1 MYDMPTEIDVQADGA
16 LRIITLNRPESLNS
30 VNDNLH
36 VGLARLWQRL
46 TDDPT
51 ARAAVITGAG
61 RAFSAGGDFTYLEE
75 LANDAELRA
84 KTIRDGREIVL
95 GMARCR
101 IPVVAAVNGPAVGL
115 GCSLVALSDIV
126 YIAEDAYL
134 ADPHV
139 QVGLVAADG
148 GPLTWPLHI
157 SLLLA
162 KEFALTGTRIKAPRA
177 VELGLANHVVA
188 NPVSEAIACAKKILN
203 CPSRRWRAPS
213 GCSTSTWSAPCWPA
227 WTTRCR
233 PRASPLSPRTSGP
246 TSRNSTRPRKTE
258 AVGPRWPQAS
268 WLRRKSRITASNL
281 SGSSMNG
288 MWALDSNSS
297 NRDRA
302 MRWCIANMCSGA
314 HSS

>member
-1 MYDMPTEIDVQADGA
+1 MPAEIDVRADGA
-16 LRIITLNRPESLNS
+16 LRIITLNRPDDLNA

-61 RAFSAGGDFTYLEE
+61 RAFSAGGDFTYLAE
-75 LANDAELRA
+75 LAEDADLRA

-126 YIAEDAYL
+126 YIAKDAFL

-157 SLLLA
+157 SLMLA
-162 KEFALTGTRIKAPRA
+162 KEYALTGTKIRAERA
-177 VELGLANHVVA
+177 VELGLANHVAEDPVA
-188 NPVSEAIACAKKILN
+188 EATACAKRILELPQQAVESTKRLLN
-203 CPSRRWRAPS
+203 IHLERAVLAS
-213 GCSTSTWSAPCWPA
+213 LDYALSAE
-227 WTTRCR
+227 
-233 PRASPLSPRTSGP
+233 SQSFV
-246 TSRNSTRPRKTE
+246 TE
-258 AVGPRWPQAS
+258 DFRSIVTKLNAG
-268 WLRRKSRITASNL
+268 KN
-281 SGSSMNG
+281 
-288 MWALDSNSS
+288 
-297 NRDRA
+297 
-302 MRWCIANMCSGA
+302 
-314 HSS
+314 

>member
-1 MYDMPTEIDVQADGA
+1 MYEMPAEIDVRADGA
-16 LRIITLNRPESLNS
+16 LRIITLNRPGDLNA

-51 ARAAVITGAG
+51 ARAAVLTGAG
-61 RAFSAGGDFTYLEE
+61 KAFSAGGDFAYLAE
-75 LANDAELRA
+75 LAEDADLRA

-126 YIAEDAYL
+126 YIAKDAFL

-157 SLLLA
+157 SLMLA
-162 KEFALTGTRIKAPRA
+162 KEYALTGTKIRAERA
-177 VELGLANHVVA
+177 VELGLANHVAEDPVA
-188 NPVSEAIACAKKILN
+188 EATACAKRILELPQQAVESTKRLLN
-203 CPSRRWRAPS
+203 IHLERAVLAS
-213 GCSTSTWSAPCWPA
+213 LDYALSAE
-227 WTTRCR
+227 
-233 PRASPLSPRTSGP
+233 SQSFV
-246 TSRNSTRPRKTE
+246 TE
-258 AVGPRWPQAS
+258 DFRSIVAKLNAG
-268 WLRRKSRITASNL
+268 KN
-281 SGSSMNG
+281 
-288 MWALDSNSS
+288 
-297 NRDRA
+297 
-302 MRWCIANMCSGA
+302 
-314 HSS
+314 